1 MCNTSFLQ
9 PFTDRAQAT
18 LCRAGPSLCVGT
30 GDPPPVTT
38 AASPSRNV
46 PFVVPSLG
54 RVLHED
60 EHTIRP
66 KCRNHTYRG
75 INSFLT
81 SRQKLIE
88 DFH

>member
-1 MCNTSFLQ
+1 ML
-9 PFTDRAQAT
+9 
-18 LCRAGPSLCVGT
+18 GVGT
-30 GDPPPVTT
+30 GD
-38 AASPSRNV
+38 ALQSRLLHL
-46 PFVVPSLG
+46 PGMHFVVPSLG

-81 SRQKLIE
+81 SRQKIIE